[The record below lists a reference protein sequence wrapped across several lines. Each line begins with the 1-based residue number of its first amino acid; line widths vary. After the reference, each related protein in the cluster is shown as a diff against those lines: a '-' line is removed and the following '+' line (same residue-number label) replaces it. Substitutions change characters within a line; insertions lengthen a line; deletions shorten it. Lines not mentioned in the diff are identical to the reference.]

1 MRPSLDDV
9 LKAAEII
16 EGRVVATPTL
26 LSGAL
31 SQATGAEIHLKLENL
46 QYTSSFKERG
56 ALVKLDSLTGEERE
70 RGVIAVSAGNHA
82 QGVAHHAR
90 RLAIPAT
97 IVMPEGTANMKI
109 RRTETLGARVVLH
122 GESVEEAGVHAEE
135 LRAEAGLVFISPYD
149 DEKIIAGQGTVA
161 LELLR
166 DAPGLDVVV
175 VPIGGGGLIAGIAV
189 AAKGLQP
196 EIEIIGVESE
206 LYPSMIE
213 AIRGGP
219 AVVGGQTLADGIAV
233 KAAGRLTRPLI
244 EALVDDLTTVSET
257 DIERAIALLLDEEK
271 LVAEGAGA
279 AALAAVLSEPERF
292 RGRRVG
298 VIVSG
303 GNIDL
308 RLLTSLLTRA
318 LSRDG
323 RVVRLRV
330 EIADRPGALAAVSA
344 VVAERRANILEVA
357 HRRGF
362 LDVPARHA
370 DLDIVLETRDRAHI
384 EAVLG
389 GLEEAGYRARV
400 LSEMDADGS

>member
-31 SQATGAEIHLKLENL
+31 SQATGAEIRLKLENL

-97 IVMPEGTANMKI
+97 VVMPEGTANVKI

-122 GESVEEAGVHAEE
+122 GESVEEAGAHAER

-196 EIEIIGVESE
+196 GIEIIGVESE

-213 AIRGGP
+213 VIRGGP

-244 EALVDDLTTVSET
+244 EALVDDLTVVSET

>member
-1 MRPSLDDV
+1 
-9 LKAAEII
+9 
-16 EGRVVATPTL
+16 
-26 LSGAL
+26 
-31 SQATGAEIHLKLENL
+31 
-46 QYTSSFKERG
+46 
-56 ALVKLDSLTGEERE
+56 
-70 RGVIAVSAGNHA
+70 
-82 QGVAHHAR
+82 
-90 RLAIPAT
+90 
-97 IVMPEGTANMKI
+97 
-109 RRTETLGARVVLH
+109 
-122 GESVEEAGVHAEE
+122 
-135 LRAEAGLVFISPYD
+135 
-149 DEKIIAGQGTVA
+149 
-161 LELLR
+161 
-166 DAPGLDVVV
+166 
-175 VPIGGGGLIAGIAV
+175 
-189 AAKGLQP
+189 
-196 EIEIIGVESE
+196 
-206 LYPSMIE
+206 MIE
-213 AIRGGP
+213 VIRGGP

-357 HRRGF
+357 HRHGF